1 MGCRYL
7 HLTWHDCIV
16 MRERSRTAQDRLSS
30 LLEFQSLLA
39 LVSRQIGP
47 ALELQPVLDI
57 VLSAM
62 RSVIDFK
69 GGTICLVDDEGVYIA
84 ANDPPVSPDVAAA
97 RVPVGTGLAGRVVAT
112 GEPIYSPDIQ
122 LDPRVD
128 PELRTMG
135 TNANIGSYLAVPLI
149 CLGKVIGLMQV
160 DSSDSDAFDTDDL
173 HVLEGLATQVAGA
186 IESARRHEEV
196 MELERLKSDFI
207 ARVSHEL
214 RTPLTII
221 SGFTTT
227 LLAHGSDMGVPDQ
240 AVQMLERV
248 STANSRLESLIEEL
262 LTVTSFEAGMTEA
275 HPTDVVVADLLER
288 VRADSLQPD
297 QVQVV
302 APRDLHLLVD
312 PKLLKHALAL
322 LVDNALKYAGDAT
335 LVAGLTDDGTRY
347 VAVADS
353 GPGIE
358 PDERER
364 IFERFTRGDHTRP
377 GMGLGLPIVR
387 TLADALGADVIV
399 DDNEGGGARFTL
411 RFAR

>member
-1 MGCRYL
+1 
-7 HLTWHDCIV
+7 

-69 GGTICLVDDEGVYIA
+69 GGTICLVDEDGVYIA
-84 ANDPPVSPDVAAA
+84 ANDPPVSPEVAAS
-97 RVPVGTGLAGRVVAT
+97 RVPIGTGLAGRVVAN
-112 GEPIYSPDIQ
+112 GEPIYSPDVL
-122 LDPRVD
+122 LDRRVD
-128 PELRTMG
+128 QDLRSLG
-135 TNANIGSYLAVPLI
+135 TNASMRSYLAVPLV

-160 DSSDSDAFDTDDL
+160 DSVETDAFDTDDL

-221 SGFTTT
+221 AGFTTT
-227 LLAHGSDMGVPDQ
+227 LLAHGQDMGVPDQ

-248 STANSRLESLIEEL
+248 STANTRLEALIEEL
-262 LTVTSFEAGMTEA
+262 LTVTSFEAGMTDA
-275 HPTDVVVADLLER
+275 HPSDVAVVDLLER
-288 VRADSLQPD
+288 VRAESLHPD
-297 QVQVV
+297 QVTVD
-302 APRDLHLLVD
+302 ASDDLHLFVD
-312 PKLLKHALAL
+312 PKLFNHALAL

-335 LVAGLTDDGTRY
+335 LVAGVDDEGIRY
-347 VAVADS
+347 VEVSDR

-358 PDERER
+358 PSDRER

-387 TLADALGADVIV
+387 TLADALGANVTV
-399 DDNEGGGARFTL
+399 GDNEGGGARFTL
-411 RFAR
+411 RFA